1 MSLSVLI
8 FFAILFG
15 LVFMLRAARIGTV
28 VAFLFAGVLSGPF
41 VLNLFMV

>member
-28 VAFLFAGVLSGPF
+28 VAFYSPVYCRGLLF
-41 VLNLFMV
+41 